1 MKRSFLEELGIEKK
15 EVINEIMKEHGRSRQ
30 EMAEKTNTT
39 ELVKDTEALQ
49 QQVIELQEQ
58 INKLESMDYETEIS
72 QRRQEID
79 GYKAD
84 MLRMQVA
91 SEHGIPYELAGKLN
105 GTNADELKADAEQL
119 AGYMQQP
126 KELLPL
132 AQPPEKKPYD
142 PLRSMV
148 QDLTF

>member
-1 MKRSFLEELGIEKK
+1 MKRSFLEELGLKK
-15 EVINEIMKEHGRSRQ
+15 ETINEIMKEHGRARQ

-58 INKLESMDYETEIS
+58 INKLESMDYETEIA
-72 QRRQEID
+72 QRKQEIES
-79 GYKAD
+79 YKAD

-91 SEHGIPYELAGKLN
+91 SEHSIPYELAGKLN
-105 GTNADELKADAEQL
+105 GTTEEELRADAEQL